1 MTKKDKEYRKQLL
14 LRFIRYYL
22 SKPTIKMKDLLT
34 NLEKSL
40 VTKGKITRKQLE
52 AILKFLERERPFKNK
67 DRDEIVDYFGHL
79 VVGYSEGK
87 SNDFTTTIQ
96 FE

>member
-1 MTKKDKEYRKQLL
+1 MTKTDKEYRKQIL
-14 LRFIRYYL
+14 LRFIRSYL
-22 SKPTIKMKDLLT
+22 SKRDIRMKDLLK
-34 NLEKSL
+34 NLENSL

-52 AILKFLERERPFKNK
+52 SILKFIERERPFKNK
-67 DRDEIVDYFGHL
+67 HRDEIIEYFGHL
-79 VVGYSEGK
+79 IVGYTGDK